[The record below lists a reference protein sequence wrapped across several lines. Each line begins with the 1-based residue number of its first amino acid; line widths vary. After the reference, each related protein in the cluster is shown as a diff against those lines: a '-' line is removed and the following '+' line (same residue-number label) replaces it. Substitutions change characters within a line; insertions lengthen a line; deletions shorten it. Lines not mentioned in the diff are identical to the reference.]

1 MPKIGWET
9 VGGDPLLPLLM
20 CAEIN
25 ARFRLGMIVFPLLS
39 SYMCESP
46 ILASYRF
53 DRAFQR
59 SFYAYIKYLTA
70 FPRKV
75 TVIKRYWAVITSQH
89 LYKTVAES

>member
-1 MPKIGWET
+1 MQ
-9 VGGDPLLPLLM
+9 DFLS
-20 CAEIN
+20 
-25 ARFRLGMIVFPLLS
+25 MIVFPLIS

-46 ILASYRF
+46 ILASYLF

-89 LYKTVAES
+89 LYKNGCRVMKWKGDEGGKGRSGPRAKGGG